1 MGIVRE
7 RQIEKAIN
15 EVDALFILI
24 NAVNVRLTALE
35 ERMKALDD
43 EHRQRSATSGNR
55 GRPRNQLR
63 DG

>member
-24 NAVNVRLTALE
+24 NAVNDLRSSFWRRDCVKPEIRL
-35 ERMKALDD
+35 D
-43 EHRQRSATSGNR
+43 SSG
-55 GRPRNQLR
+55 PFCA
-63 DG
+63 

>member
-35 ERMKALDD
+35 ERM
-43 EHRQRSATSGNR
+43 
-55 GRPRNQLR
+55 
-63 DG
+63 